1 VACLFYSENS
11 RIVILGPA
19 VNSPVFSALLP
30 VVLLIAIGVVAGR
43 AGFIRAEATKDLSN
57 LVFMV
62 LTPAL
67 LFRTMSTVHVEQ
79 LNFKPV
85 AMYFVAALLL
95 FASVL
100 LYKGLSR
107 RAAVLALGC
116 TFSNT
121 VMIGIPLIG
130 LAYGQPGLV
139 TLFTLISV
147 HALILLTLA
156 TIVLE
161 MVSVREDQLAGI
173 SGQRHM
179 AMTVLLAIKGG
190 IIHPVPLPIIVGLLF
205 AQTGLVLPEVVDKPL
220 HLLGNAFGP
229 VALLLVGV
237 TLTQVQIGDHLR
249 SALGISLLKNLALP
263 ALVAALGLGLGM
275 SGLHLTV
282 MIVAAALP
290 MGANVFLFAQ
300 RYEVAQ
306 DLVTASMAV
315 STVLGLASITLVMML
330 VGWLA

>member
-1 VACLFYSENS
+1 
-11 RIVILGPA
+11 
-19 VNSPVFSALLP
+19 VNTPVFSALLP
-30 VVLLIAIGVVAGR
+30 VVLLIAIGFIAGR
-43 AGFIRAEATKDLSN
+43 AGWIRAEAIKDLSN

-95 FASVL
+95 FAGML
-100 LYKGLSR
+100 AWLGWSR
-107 RAAVLALGC
+107 RAAVLALAA

-161 MVSVREDQLAGI
+161 MVAAREEQAAGI
-173 SGQRHM
+173 GGQRQM
-179 AMTVLLAIKGG
+179 AMTVLSAIKGG
-190 IIHPVPLPIIVGLLF
+190 IIHPVPLPIIAGLLF
-205 AQTGLVLPEVVDKPL
+205 AQTGLVVPDVVDKPL
-220 HLLGNAFGP
+220 HLLGSAFGP
-229 VALLLVGV
+229 VALVLVGV
-237 TLTQVQIGDHLR
+237 TLTQVQVGPHLK

-263 ALVAALGLGLGM
+263 CLVAALGLALGM
-275 SGLHLTV
+275 SGLPLAV
-282 MIVAAALP
+282 MIVTASLP
-290 MGANVFLFAQ
+290 IGANVFLFAQ

-315 STVLGLASITLVMML
+315 STVLGLATITLVMSL
-330 VGWLA
+330 VGLLG

>member
-1 VACLFYSENS
+1 MN
-11 RIVILGPA
+11 
-19 VNSPVFSALLP
+19 NPVFSALLP
-30 VVLLIAIGVVAGR
+30 VVLLISVGIVAGR
-43 AGFIRAEATKDLSN
+43 AGWIRAEAIKDLSN

-95 FASVL
+95 FAAMLFWQGVN
-100 LYKGLSR
+100 R
-107 RAAVLALGC
+107 RAAVLALAV

-130 LAYGQPGLV
+130 LAYGQTGLV

-147 HALILLTLA
+147 HALVLLTLA
-156 TIVLE
+156 TVVLE
-161 MVSVREDQLAGI
+161 MVAAREERASGQG
-173 SGQRHM
+173 GQRHM
-179 AMTVLLAIKGG
+179 ALTVLAAVKGG

-220 HLLGNAFGP
+220 QLLGSAFGP

-237 TLTQVQIGDHLR
+237 TLTQAQVGTNLKN
-249 SALGISLLKNLALP
+249 ALGISLLKNLALP
-263 ALVAALGLGLGM
+263 GLVAALGLGLGM
-275 SGLHLTV
+275 SGLPLTV
-282 MIVAAALP
+282 MIVTASLP
-290 MGANVFLFAQ
+290 TGANVFLFAQ

-315 STVLGLASITLVMML
+315 STVLGLATITLVMSL
-330 VGWLA
+330 VGLLG